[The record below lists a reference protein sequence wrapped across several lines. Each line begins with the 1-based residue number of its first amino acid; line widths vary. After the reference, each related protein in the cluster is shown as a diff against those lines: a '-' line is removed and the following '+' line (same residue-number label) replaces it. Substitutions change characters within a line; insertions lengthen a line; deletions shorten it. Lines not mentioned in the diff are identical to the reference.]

1 MQSRRNTRMFTAD
14 LIVFDFDGVLIDSEI
29 LGCQTWSDCLAGHGI
44 AVSLDEMLGYTG
56 RTGPVI
62 CKQIEHDFNCKLPG
76 HFLEEVN
83 EAVENLMEEKLQA
96 VQGVHETLK
105 KLDMPVC
112 IASGSRPKRLFQCL
126 RVADLERFFPDGTVF
141 SAHEVK
147 NGKPAPDL
155 FLYAA
160 AKMGKKPE
168 NCIVVEDSISG
179 VKAGIA
185 AGMPVFGFT
194 GGSHCKPDHGEKL
207 KNAGVCLTFGDFTQ
221 LPELIR
227 DFTR

>member
-1 MQSRRNTRMFTAD
+1 MFTAD

-62 CKQIEHDFNCKLPG
+62 CRQIEQDFNCTLPEN
-76 HFLEEVN
+76 FLEEVN

-96 VQGVHETLK
+96 VKGVHETLK
-105 KLDMPVC
+105 KMNIPMC

-126 RVADLERFFPDGTVF
+126 RVADLERFFPEGTVF

-160 AKMGKKPE
+160 EKMGKKPE

-179 VKAGIA
+179 VRAGNA

-194 GGSHCKPDHGEKL
+194 GASHCKPDHGDRL
-207 KNAGVCLTFGDFTQ
+207 KEAGVRLTFDDFTK
-221 LPELIR
+221 LPELIK
-227 DFTR
+227 DFMR